1 MSQKALS
8 DLKVID
14 LTTALSGPFCTM
26 FFADYGAEVIKVEP
40 IHGDQCRTWGPIDEA
55 SGESGFFCSLK

>member
-26 FFADYGAEVIKVEP
+26 FFADYGAEVIKEIGRAHV
-40 IHGDQCRTWGPIDEA
+40 
-55 SGESGFFCSLK
+55 